1 MNSTSTTP
9 TLPSSVLGR
18 FRREHG
24 DPATW
29 TTAEHES
36 WLALQDAA
44 HAATT
49 STPEVR
55 R

>member
-1 MNSTSTTP
+1 MNSTTP
-9 TLPSSVLGR
+9 TLPSPVPVLGR

-24 DPATW
+24 DPRTW
-29 TTAEHES
+29 TAAEHEA

-44 HAATT
+44 HAATS